1 MKKLFAVL
9 LASLLVLSLTACGGK
24 SDDSAGSDSAPAD
37 LNLED
42 VYQSLLDQQPKDAD
56 ELVMLPE
63 SSPDILDGFYPG
75 LSDLELKQQVFYA
88 APVTGFATEVMLVEV
103 ADSKDLDTVKEIFTQ
118 RIADASDE
126 SGCYPETAEIWAS
139 RAVVQTSGNYAAM
152 IVLPDGYTIPDN
164 VKLCFAAVRHI
175 LPDQRDAE
183 ECVSDAYLRA
193 WNAIPPEQPTSL
205 GAYLARITRNLALDR
220 YDYQHAEKRSSDLTC
235 AFEELEAV
243 LPTAE
248 RAEDAADR
256 LTLQQVLTDVLRAQT
271 REARTYFIRRY
282 WYGES
287 ISEIA
292 AACRAGEGAVRVS
305 LFRTRNRLRKALEKG
320 GIAL

>member
-24 SDDSAGSDSAPAD
+24 SDDSAGSDSAPAN

-56 ELVMLPE
+56 ELVMLSE

-164 VKLCFAAVRHI
+164 VFA
-175 LPDQRDAE
+175 Q
-183 ECVSDAYLRA
+183 
-193 WNAIPPEQPTSL
+193 
-205 GAYLARITRNLALDR
+205 
-220 YDYQHAEKRSSDLTC
+220 
-235 AFEELEAV
+235 
-243 LPTAE
+243 
-248 RAEDAADR
+248 
-256 LTLQQVLTDVLRAQT
+256 
-271 REARTYFIRRY
+271 
-282 WYGES
+282 
-287 ISEIA
+287 
-292 AACRAGEGAVRVS
+292 
-305 LFRTRNRLRKALEKG
+305 
-320 GIAL
+320 

>member
-1 MKKLFAVL
+1 MKEEKKLSRQEA
-9 LASLLVLSLTACGGK
+9 AIGETAKKYGGYI
-24 SDDSAGSDSAPAD
+24 
-37 LNLED
+37 N
-42 VYQSLLDQQPKDAD
+42 
-56 ELVMLPE
+56 
-63 SSPDILDGFYPG
+63 
-75 LSDLELKQQVFYA
+75 
-88 APVTGFATEVMLVEV
+88 
-103 ADSKDLDTVKEIFTQ
+103 
-118 RIADASDE
+118 RIAYNILRCREDTE
-126 SGCYPETAEIWAS
+126 EI
-139 RAVVQTSGNYAAM
+139 AA
-152 IVLPDGYTIPDN
+152 DT
-164 VKLCFAAVRHI
+164 
-175 LPDQRDAE
+175 
-183 ECVSDAYLRA
+183 YLAA

-248 RAEDAADR
+248 RTEDAADR
-256 LTLQQVLTDVLRAQT
+256 LTLQQVLNDFLRAQT

>member
-1 MKKLFAVL
+1 MFSPSNAAAVAL
-9 LASLLVLSLTACGGK
+9 PVKTWYSVPERGREPT
-24 SDDSAGSDSAPAD
+24 
-37 LNLED
+37 N
-42 VYQSLLDQQPKDAD
+42 DQ
-56 ELVMLPE
+56 
-63 SSPDILDGFYPG
+63 DILALFNRRD
-75 LSDLELKQQVFYA
+75 
-88 APVTGFATEVMLVEV
+88 
-103 ADSKDLDTVKEIFTQ
+103 
-118 RIADASDE
+118 
-126 SGCYPETAEIWAS
+126 ETAID
-139 RAVVQTSGNYAAM
+139 AARTAY
-152 IVLPDGYTIPDN
+152 G
-164 VKLCFAAVRHI
+164 KLCFAAVRHI

-256 LTLQQVLTDVLRAQT
+256 LTLQQVLNDFLRVQT

>member
-103 ADSKDLDTVKEIFTQ
+103 ADSKDLDTVKESSPSALPT
-118 RIADASDE
+118 
-126 SGCYPETAEIWAS
+126 P
-139 RAVVQTSGNYAAM
+139 AM
-152 IVLPDGYTIPDN
+152 
-164 VKLCFAAVRHI
+164 KAAVI
-175 LPDQRDAE
+175 PK
-183 ECVSDAYLRA
+183 LRRSGPA
-193 WNAIPPEQPTSL
+193 ARWCRPPGT
-205 GAYLARITRNLALDR
+205 TR
-220 YDYQHAEKRSSDLTC
+220 
-235 AFEELEAV
+235 
-243 LPTAE
+243 P
-248 RAEDAADR
+248 
-256 LTLQQVLTDVLRAQT
+256 
-271 REARTYFIRRY
+271 
-282 WYGES
+282 
-287 ISEIA
+287 
-292 AACRAGEGAVRVS
+292 
-305 LFRTRNRLRKALEKG
+305 
-320 GIAL
+320 

>member
-75 LSDLELKQQVFYA
+75 LSDLELKQQVFYV

-152 IVLPDGYTIPDN
+152 IVLPD
-164 VKLCFAAVRHI
+164 
-175 LPDQRDAE
+175 QRDAE

-193 WNAIPPEQPTSL
+193 WNAIPPEQPASL

-256 LTLQQVLTDVLRAQT
+256 LTLQQVLNDFLRAQT

>member
-1 MKKLFAVL
+1 MEDQKIVALLFERSEQGMTELIGKYGKLL
-9 LASLLVLSLTACGGK
+9 
-24 SDDSAGSDSAPAD
+24 
-37 LNLED
+37 
-42 VYQSLLDQQPKDAD
+42 Y
-56 ELVMLPE
+56 
-63 SSPDILDGFYPG
+63 
-75 LSDLELKQQVFYA
+75 
-88 APVTGFATEVMLVEV
+88 
-103 ADSKDLDTVKEIFTQ
+103 
-118 RIADASDE
+118 RIA
-126 SGCYPETAEIWAS
+126 
-139 RAVVQTSGNYAAM
+139 GN
-152 IVLPDGYTIPDN
+152 
-164 VKLCFAAVRHI
+164 I
-175 LPDQRDAE
+175 LGNAQDAE
-183 ECVSDAYLRA
+183 ECTSDTYLDV
-193 WNAIPPEQPTSL
+193 WNAIPPEQPISL

-256 LTLQQVLTDVLRAQT
+256 LTLQQVLNDFLRAQT

>member
-1 MKKLFAVL
+1 M
-9 LASLLVLSLTACGGK
+9 C
-24 SDDSAGSDSAPAD
+24 
-37 LNLED
+37 
-42 VYQSLLDQQPKDAD
+42 
-56 ELVMLPE
+56 
-63 SSPDILDGFYPG
+63 
-75 LSDLELKQQVFYA
+75 
-88 APVTGFATEVMLVEV
+88 
-103 ADSKDLDTVKEIFTQ
+103 Q
-118 RIADASDE
+118 R
-126 SGCYPETAEIWAS
+126 
-139 RAVVQTSGNYAAM
+139 
-152 IVLPDGYTIPDN
+152 
-164 VKLCFAAVRHI
+164 
-175 LPDQRDAE
+175 
-183 ECVSDAYLRA
+183 CVYLRA
-193 WNAIPPEQPTSL
+193 WNAIPPEQPASL

-256 LTLQQVLTDVLRAQT
+256 LTLQQVLNDFLRAQT

>member
-1 MKKLFAVL
+1 ME
-9 LASLLVLSLTACGGK
+9 
-24 SDDSAGSDSAPAD
+24 DEQI
-37 LNLED
+37 LNLYFSRSE
-42 VYQSLLDQQPKDAD
+42 QA
-56 ELVMLPE
+56 
-63 SSPDILDGFYPG
+63 IG
-75 LSDLELKQQVFYA
+75 
-88 APVTGFATEVMLVEV
+88 
-103 ADSKDLDTVKEIFTQ
+103 
-118 RIADASDE
+118 
-126 SGCYPETAEIWAS
+126 ETAVKYGAYCHSIAFH
-139 RAVVQTSGNYAAM
+139 
-152 IVLPDGYTIPDN
+152 VLEN
-164 VKLCFAAVRHI
+164 KE
-175 LPDQRDAE
+175 DAE

-193 WNAIPPEQPTSL
+193 WNAIPPEQPASL

-243 LPTAE
+243 LPAAE

-256 LTLQQVLTDVLRAQT
+256 LTLQQVLNDFLRAQT